1 MTREQALSILAAH
14 TQKLQEFG
22 VASLSLFGSVARNEA
37 TEDSDVDILVEF
49 NRPVGLFVFVRLR
62 RRLQEIL
69 GRGVDL
75 VTPDALKAPLRERIL
90 KEAVHAA

>member
-1 MTREQALSILAAH
+1 MTREKALEILAAH
-14 TQKLQEFG
+14 AKELAEAG
-22 VASLSLFGSVARNEA
+22 VASLALFGSVARNEA
-37 TEDSDVDILVEF
+37 TENSDVDLLVEF
-49 NRPVGLFVFVRLR
+49 DRPVGLFAFVRLR

-75 VTPDALKAPLRERIL
+75 VTPDALKPPLRERIL

>member
-22 VASLSLFGSVARNEA
+22 VASLSIFGSVARNEA

-49 NRPVGLFVFVRLR
+49 NRPVGLFAFVRLR

>member
-14 TQKLQEFG
+14 TQKLREFG
-22 VASLSLFGSVARNEA
+22 VASLSIFGSVARNEA

-49 NRPVGLFVFVRLR
+49 SRPVGLFAFVRLR

>member
-14 TQKLQEFG
+14 TRELREFG
-22 VASLSLFGSVARNEA
+22 VASLSIFGSVARNEA

-49 NRPVGLFVFVRLR
+49 NRPVGLFAFVRLR